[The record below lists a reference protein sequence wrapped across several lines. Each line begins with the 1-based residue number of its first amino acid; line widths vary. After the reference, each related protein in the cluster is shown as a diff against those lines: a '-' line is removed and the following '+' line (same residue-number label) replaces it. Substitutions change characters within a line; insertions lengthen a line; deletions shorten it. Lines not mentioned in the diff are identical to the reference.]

1 MCWSMTFICETLWRM
16 NPLHPWFLQLQAFL
30 HLCLFFSLVT
40 CSISWSLLSASKRSR
55 ALGIYQSL
63 SQNSQNSGD
72 FWCLEKVLAQSVS
85 WSTTEQGE
93 QAASSQPVLLLRLQ
107 DCLMAGSREM
117 DLEGSCPKDILVKN
131 NFSFPTQQQTMFYV
145 LTGCWGLDLCLWAAT
160 FS

>member
-1 MCWSMTFICETLWRM
+1 MWNFMKDESSS
-16 NPLHPWFLQLQAFL
+16 FLISSTPGLSAS
-30 HLCLFFSLVT
+30 LFFSLVT
-40 CSISWSLLSASKRSR
+40 CSISWSLLSVSRRSR
-55 ALGIYQSL
+55 ALGVYQPL

-72 FWCLEKVLAQSVS
+72 FWCLEEVLAQSVS

-93 QAASSQPVLLLRLQ
+93 QAASSQPVLLLCLQ

-145 LTGCWGLDLCLWAAT
+145 LTGCWGPDLCLWAAT